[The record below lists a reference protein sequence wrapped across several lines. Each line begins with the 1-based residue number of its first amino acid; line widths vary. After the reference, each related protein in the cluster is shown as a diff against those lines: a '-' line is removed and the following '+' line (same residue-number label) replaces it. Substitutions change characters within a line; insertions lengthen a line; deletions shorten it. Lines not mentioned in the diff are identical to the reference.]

1 MSSVSNLSD
10 IARKTW
16 LIMRPQ
22 KGLAMLQKRQED
34 EVEKELDT
42 RIMESFRLMDD
53 LNTKDEVE
61 EQLDKQIIQL
71 LELMDNLT
79 AYDEEYDKMANA
91 VAKLIAL
98 RKNKTEEHSKITAST
113 AKLIELR
120 EKNTISLETWVTV
133 GTHLAGMFMI
143 LNHERAHVIA
153 TKTFGLLKKI
163 I

>member
-1 MSSVSNLSD
+1 MF
-10 IARKTW
+10 
-16 LIMRPQ
+16 
-22 KGLAMLQKRQED
+22 KREED
-34 EVEKELDT
+34 EVEKELDE
-42 RIMESFRLMDD
+42 RIIGSFKLMDD
-53 LNTKDEVE
+53 LDNKDEVE
-61 EQLDKQIIQL
+61 DTLDSQIMQIFN
-71 LELMDNLT
+71 LMDNLT

-91 VAKLIAL
+91 VAKLIQL
-98 RKNKTEEHSKITAST
+98 RNNKIEEHSKLAASV

-120 EKNTISLETWVTV
+120 QKDSISLETWLTV